1 MLLNIIIDQPIIRS
15 QSISMM
21 KAVCFTLPVQQL
33 EQVDAIA
40 KALGVSR
47 AELIRCSL
55 TRDLQSNN
63 NNFAKVQ
70 EQYSKYQDWLRSNNQ
85 K

>member
-1 MLLNIIIDQPIIRS
+1 
-15 QSISMM
+15 MM
-21 KAVCFTLPVQQL
+21 KAVCFTLTIQQL

-55 TRDLQSNN
+55 IRDLQSNN

-70 EQYSKYQDWLRSNNQ
+70 EQYSKYQDWLQSNNQ